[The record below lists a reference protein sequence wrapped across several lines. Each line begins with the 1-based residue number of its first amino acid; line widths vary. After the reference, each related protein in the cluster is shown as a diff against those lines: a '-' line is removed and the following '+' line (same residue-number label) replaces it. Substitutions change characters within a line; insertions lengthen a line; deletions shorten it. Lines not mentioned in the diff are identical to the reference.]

1 MNQTKKTIEL
11 LPLTKQYARI
21 HGADLAVPNCAGS
34 GVGNVLVYTRLI
46 EEVARSKGR
55 PIVIITGPLSPKVG
69 VVAGESLFPFF
80 ENNPF
85 IERIINAY
93 ELDPLGFDRV
103 NEEESTLI
111 QLNHIIENLCFA
123 YGLRPRHLRPSLFL
137 TKQEQAWALRALC
150 DLPRPLICLHP
161 GGTTS
166 SPPGCPWYRTNWL
179 CTIEALKGQ
188 AGFFQ
193 IGRKNSVDQDLGLP
207 NPGTSL
213 REAMALIWAADIFMG
228 YDSSPMHMATAFQKP
243 VVTIIHMQRKYDWET
258 SLGETFTPSVILRWL
273 YPFNCNFGIMPED
286 SDGDVLLFRVID
298 ALKRQLEG
306 LAYKV

>member
-1 MNQTKKTIEL
+1 MNQTKQPIEL
-11 LPLTKQYARI
+11 LPLTKQYART

-69 VVAGESLFPFF
+69 VVVGESLYPFF
-80 ENNPF
+80 DNNPF

-93 ELDPLGFDRV
+93 ELDPLGFGRV
-103 NEEESTLI
+103 NEEESKLV
-111 QLNHIIENLCFA
+111 QLNHIIENFCFA

-137 TKQEQAWALRALC
+137 TTQEQAWALHALR

-166 SPPGCPWYRTNWL
+166 SLPGCPWYRTNWL

-207 NPGTSL
+207 NPGTTL

-243 VVTIIHMQRKYDWET
+243 VVAIIHMQRKYDWET

-273 YPFNCNFGIMPED
+273 YPFNYNFGIMPED

-298 ALKRQLEG
+298 TLHLQLEK